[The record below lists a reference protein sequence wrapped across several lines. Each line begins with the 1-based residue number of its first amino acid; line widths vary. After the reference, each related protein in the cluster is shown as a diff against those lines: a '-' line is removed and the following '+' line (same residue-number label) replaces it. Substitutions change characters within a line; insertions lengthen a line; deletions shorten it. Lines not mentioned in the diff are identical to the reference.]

1 MSKSRRVEPRTLK
14 GFNDHLPESEGPR
27 RRAIAAITAVY
38 ERYGFNPVD
47 SPVMEHLE
55 TLFGTGGE
63 ETNKEIFRLTSP
75 EGEEVGLRFDLTV
88 PFSRLMAQYPDKL
101 KTPFRRFS
109 VGKVYRADK
118 PDPWRFREFTQVDI
132 DVAGCES
139 VAADAEVIAVM
150 TEAIRALGID
160 DFAVV
165 VNHRGFFDAL
175 LAACGITDEARQKH
189 VLRVIDKL
197 KKVGIEKVRQ
207 ELGPGRVDDSG
218 DPIKGVQLEPDAIE
232 QVLAFIACA
241 GDTRASVMD
250 AVEAAL
256 PQSPASEAAL
266 AAMREIADCLNAL
279 GVSEKHARF
288 APSLARGLDYYTG
301 AVFEIVIDGAEHI
314 GSVGGGGRYD
324 GLVERFLNRPM
335 PCVGASIGLDR
346 VMGAMAAA
354 GLVPES
360 ASQTQVL
367 VVTMGNVPRT
377 ETLTVAAELRAAG
390 IRTEAYMAS
399 KKKMKMG
406 NQLSH
411 ADHYGI
417 PVAVILGEDEVAQ
430 GLVSVKD
437 LEAGKAV
444 REDIE
449 DRDEYREAGTQ
460 TQETIPRAE
469 MIACVQA
476 ILGK

>member
-14 GFNDHLPESEGPR
+14 GFQDQLPESEGPR

-38 ERYGFNPVD
+38 ERYGFQPVD
-47 SPVMEHLE
+47 SPAMEHLE
-55 TLFGTGGE
+55 TLFGAGGE
-63 ETNKEIFRLTSP
+63 EVNKEIFRLTSP
-75 EGEEVGLRFDLTV
+75 EGDEVGLRFDLTV

-150 TEAIRALGID
+150 TEAMRALGFD

-175 LAACGITDEARQKH
+175 LASCGIDDEPRQKH

-197 KKVGIEKVRQ
+197 KKVGLEKVRQ

-218 DPIKGVQLEPDAIE
+218 DPIKGVQLDGDAIE
-232 QVLAFIACA
+232 KVLAFIACE
-241 GDTRASVMD
+241 GDSRAAVVD
-250 AVEAAL
+250 AVQAAH
-256 PQSPASEAAL
+256 PDSPATAA
-266 AAMREIADCLNAL
+266 AIASMREIAECLEAL

-301 AVFEIVIDGAEHI
+301 AVFEIVIDGADAI

-346 VMGAMAAA
+346 VMGAMALA
-354 GLVPES
+354 GLDDAR

-377 ETLTVAAELRAAG
+377 ETLKVAAELRAAG

-430 GLVSVKD
+430 GLVSIKD

-449 DRDEYREAGTQ
+449 DRDAYREAGTL
-460 TQETIPRAE
+460 TQETVPRAE
-469 MIACVQA
+469 MVARVQA
-476 ILGK
+476 MLNG